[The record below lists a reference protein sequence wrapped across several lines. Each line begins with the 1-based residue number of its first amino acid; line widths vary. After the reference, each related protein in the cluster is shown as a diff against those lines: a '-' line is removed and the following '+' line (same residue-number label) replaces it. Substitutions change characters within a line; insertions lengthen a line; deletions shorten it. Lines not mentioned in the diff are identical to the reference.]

1 MFNFLLL
8 LLGFGTVKSSTK
20 YFLCDTPKMEAY
32 YEMCDDSFPPVI
44 KLEGCDLSRH
54 THGNIS
60 MKVIPRKNIDRLYAT
75 VEIWKE
81 SVTVSVTKVELCT
94 GVDDEFDFCGALKG
108 ETLTILHQR
117 KLFKRLQLVESTAYI
132 VGLGAQI
139 CTGAHQGITLLPCGP
154 VRAWIEQLLF
164 ITNSLFCRFT
174 L

>member
-117 KLFKRLQLVESTAYI
+117 KLFKRLQLVEGEY
-132 VGLGAQI
+132 
-139 CTGAHQGITLLPCGP
+139 TLK
-154 VRAWIEQLLF
+154 AQLLVGEKRELLMC
-164 ITNSLFCRFT
+164 ILGIVKIKAA
-174 L
+174 LM